1 MVKEVFKVKE
11 KEAALYKAETENAP
25 AVHAYRAVGFEDV
38 PYLELWKK

>member
-25 AVHAYRAVGFEDV
+25 LIGCSYFTNYTYFR
-38 PYLELWKK
+38 